1 MNDQNSSS
9 EPSALLSATPPV
21 ARRDADNNPDQ
32 GSAKPESEGAAP
44 PGRKPLR
51 RPALMHPAVFIAT
64 LALVLLS
71 WQWLET
77 RGRLEQLQH
86 ELAQRLKEGD
96 ATSQEA
102 RALAKQSQE
111 TLQGLQAKM
120 GVVDARLADSQ
131 NQQVALEAMYQ
142 ELARNREDRLILEV
156 EQALN
161 IAAQQLQLAGNVEAA
176 LAALQAIDTRLASL
190 NRPQFLAL
198 RKALN
203 EDMQR
208 LKATPM
214 ADLPGMAL
222 KLESVALAVDS
233 LPLAY
238 AAEPKQAQNGKETKD
253 GFWSS
258 LLGDIWG
265 EMKQLI
271 RIERMDRPDPGLLSP
286 NSAFFLREN
295 LKLRLV
301 NARLS
306 LLQRDNISFHEDVSQ
321 ARKWLDRYFDSAVE
335 PVQAAVATLQSL
347 DDAKLNVE
355 VPSLADSLAALRNL
369 KVGALAAADKAAAD
383 QATAKAGDKSGK
395 PDTKSPTEAP
405 AQAGAKR
412 R

>member
-1 MNDQNSSS
+1 MNDHTSSS
-9 EPSALLSATPPV
+9 EPSALLSATPPTG
-21 ARRDADNNPDQ
+21 RRPTDAGPEP
-32 GSAKPESEGAAP
+32 SAGTHSGAPAGPETP
-44 PGRKPLR
+44 PPPPRKPVPR
-51 RPALMHPAVFIAT
+51 RSVLLHPAVIIASF
-64 LALVLLS
+64 ALVLLS

-77 RGRLEQLQH
+77 RARLDHLQQ

-96 ATSQEA
+96 STAQEA

-111 TLQGLQAKM
+111 NLQGLQTKL

-131 NQQVALEAMYQ
+131 SQQVALEAMYQ

-176 LAALQAIDTRLASL
+176 LAALQAIDVRLASL

-222 KLESVALAVDS
+222 KLESVAQAVDS

-238 AAEPKQAQNGKETKD
+238 AAEPRQVQSANPVKE
-253 GFWSS
+253 GFWAS
-258 LLGDIWG
+258 LWGDIWG
-265 EMKQLI
+265 EMKQLV
-271 RIERMDRPDPGLLSP
+271 RIERMDRPDPGLLAPEKS
-286 NSAFFLREN
+286 FFLREN

-306 LLQRDNISFHEDVSQ
+306 LLQRDNISFHADVNQ
-321 ARKWLDRYFDSAVE
+321 ARKWLDRYFDTAVE
-335 PVQAAVATLQSL
+335 PVQAALLTLQSL
-347 DDAKLNVE
+347 DDAKLNVDL
-355 VPSLADSLAALRNL
+355 PSLADSLAALRVL
-369 KVGALAAADKAAAD
+369 KVGSQAAAEKAAAEKPAAPAPSSTP
-383 QATAKAGDKSGK
+383 QPSPAKAG
-395 PDTKSPTEAP
+395 AP
-405 AQAGAKR
+405 R